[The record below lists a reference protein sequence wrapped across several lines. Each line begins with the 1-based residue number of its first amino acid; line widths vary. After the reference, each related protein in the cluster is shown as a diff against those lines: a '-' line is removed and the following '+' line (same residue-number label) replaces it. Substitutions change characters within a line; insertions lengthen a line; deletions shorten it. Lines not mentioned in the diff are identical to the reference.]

1 MTTEKFNEIIHEQ
14 NKVTNRIKTSH
25 AENKGKTNKKIP
37 YLSLPEK
44 YGFFAFGADNVT

>member
-1 MTTEKFNEIIHEQ
+1 MSRYEVTTK
-14 NKVTNRIKTSH
+14 IKTTQ

-44 YGFFAFGADNVT
+44 YGVFAFGADNVT